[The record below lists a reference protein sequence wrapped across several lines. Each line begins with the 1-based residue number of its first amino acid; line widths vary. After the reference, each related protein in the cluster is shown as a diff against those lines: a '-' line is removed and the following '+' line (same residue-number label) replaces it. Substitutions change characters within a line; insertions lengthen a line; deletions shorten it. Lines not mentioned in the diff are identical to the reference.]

1 MYTATDLQQA
11 YDEGMAAGR
20 AECEALRFR
29 AERLADQAKREREVE
44 AAEAATKLGQY
55 GQGKIPLFLKE
66 AEVASLGQVTGDALH
81 PNIITLADNA
91 LSVLITGSILAQT
104 QGDGTSMAENICR
117 LRAELAEARAAL
129 MAQAPAPA
137 APPAEHQGAQ
147 GG

>member
-20 AECEALRFR
+20 AECE
-29 AERLADQAKREREVE
+29 
-44 AAEAATKLGQY
+44 
-55 GQGKIPLFLKE
+55 
-66 AEVASLGQVTGDALH
+66 ALH